1 MKSPAGLW
9 GTKAKT
15 MPEPQLMVKPT
26 LFVIWKN
33 QNQTKRISLKKK
45 KSPSGRG
52 ILKETIIHP

>member
-9 GTKAKT
+9 GKKAKT

-45 KSPSGRG
+45 KKVHQEEEY
-52 ILKETIIHP
+52 LKKQ